1 VPALPAPSVLLS
13 GPLAV
18 PAPTPIPTPSPRPT
32 STVPGGEIAEIVGRE
47 SVRWFDA
54 LITPAWQIALTITVG
69 AVVLALVRT
78 SIAHTVQRI
87 VDGTPTMH
95 RHATALL
102 ARGLRQDRPD
112 VDPSP
117 LGAARRVQ
125 RAETMGSVLR
135 SISGF
140 VIGALVIVICL
151 GILEVNVGPLLA
163 SAGVVGVALGFGAQT
178 LVKDFLA
185 GISMLV
191 EDQYGVGDVVD
202 LGEATGV
209 VEQVGLRVTQVRS
222 LNGTL
227 WYVRNGE
234 ILRVGNMTQGWS
246 RAVVEVRVMAD
257 DDVPRVRELLLG
269 AAAAV
274 AADPELGHTVLED
287 PEVAGIEDLTA
298 DGVLLRLLVK
308 TAPSKQWDVARELR
322 ARIRESLREQGIEL
336 ALPRREVVVERPA
349 PGAAGSAAGAPGSA
363 GGAGGAAAGAAAQP
377 AATAAPDA

>member
-1 VPALPAPSVLLS
+1 MLALVDLALPSVPAA
-13 GPLAV
+13 ATV
-18 PAPTPIPTPSPRPT
+18 PTPTPSPT
-32 STVPGGEIAEIVGRE
+32 SEIAATIDQGA
-47 SVRWFDA
+47 RWFDA
-54 LITPAWQIALTITVG
+54 MVTPAWQIGLTVVVG
-69 AVVLALVRT
+69 AIVLALVRT
-78 SIAHTVQRI
+78 SIAHTVKRI

-95 RHATALL
+95 RHASALL
-102 ARGLRQDRPD
+102 SRGLRQDRPD

-140 VIGALVIVICL
+140 VIGALVVVVVL
-151 GILEVNVGPLLA
+151 GILHVDVGPLLA

-185 GISMLV
+185 GVSMLV

-202 LGEATGV
+202 LGEASGV

-222 LNGTL
+222 LDGTL

-234 ILRVGNMTQGWS
+234 IMRVGNMTQGWS
-246 RAVVEVRVMAD
+246 RAVVEVRVLSD
-257 DDVPRVRELLLG
+257 DDVPRVRELLLAAG
-269 AAAAV
+269 AAV
-274 AADPELGHTVLED
+274 VADPELGHTVLED
-287 PEVAGIEDLTA
+287 PEVAGIEDLSA
-298 DGVLLRLLVK
+298 EGVLLRLLVK

-349 PGAAGSAAGAPGSA
+349 AAVARDGAATGTPAG
-363 GGAGGAAAGAAAQP
+363 
-377 AATAAPDA
+377 